1 MSAPSIRLDFVTRRA
16 PVTLLSSALLLLG
29 VGAAAASYLE
39 YRHLESRRAGL
50 ELKLDAALRRAH
62 RDPALAV
69 RDAGL
74 SAEIGNI
81 AQELGTPWTKLLAEL
96 EAASRDSAGQIA
108 VLSMEPDHA
117 KHNVHIT
124 GESRDLPLALAYV
137 QRLQGS
143 STLLRYPM
151 LDSHELKS
159 DDAQH
164 PVRFAMT
171 AEWRE
176 AP

>member
-1 MSAPSIRLDFVTRRA
+1 MSAPSVNLDFVSRSA
-16 PVTLLSSALLLLG
+16 PLTLVSAVLLLLG
-29 VGAAAASYLE
+29 LSAAAASYLE
-39 YRHLESRRAGL
+39 YRQLSSRRAGL
-50 ELKLDAALRRAH
+50 ELRLEAALRHAQ
-62 RDPALAV
+62 RDPAADL

-74 SAEIGNI
+74 SAEAGRV

-96 EAASRDSAGQIA
+96 EAASHDSTGQIA
-108 VLSMEPDHA
+108 VLSIEPDHA

-137 QRLQGS
+137 QRLQS
-143 STLLRYPM
+143 SALLSYPM
-151 LDSHELKS
+151 LDSHDVKT
-159 DDAQH
+159 DDPQH

-176 AP
+176 LP